1 MEFFHAPVMPEE
13 CMEGLAI
20 KPDGIYVDGTTG
32 GGGHSERI
40 ARLLSEKGRLVCI
53 DRDREALEA
62 AGKRLSPL
70 GKNIVFV
77 KNNFNKTLTQPKSG
91 RFNFKCSYF

>member
-40 ARLLSEKGRLVCI
+40 ARLLFCISCRAMPVWPLPPSISMRSGSVRNLISSESDVYSLRPMTSAI
-53 DRDREALEA
+53 A
-62 AGKRLSPL
+62 P
-70 GKNIVFV
+70 
-77 KNNFNKTLTQPKSG
+77 
-91 RFNFKCSYF
+91 